1 MSSTTHDVKQHE
13 SPSAGDDHSADG
25 KLFDEEK
32 LAEEKQVGIVTIEA
46 ARALIGWK
54 LWVAYLG
61 IFLTTYFCGLD
72 NGTTYATL
80 YAGAQA
86 TNNFVLYPT
95 LGVLQQVVIAV
106 LKFPV
111 AKIADVF
118 GRAEGFA
125 VSLVFYVLGFILM
138 AACQNFS
145 TLAAGVFFY
154 AVGNTGTQIMLQ
166 IIIADAVS
174 TKWRGAAI
182 GLLSWPYLM
191 NFAVSGRFVQGL
203 YGALFNSPTWRWGPG
218 IFCIVFPIA
227 ISPIIFALAS
237 SQRQVK
243 KAGRAPAHPYTQM
256 TFFRGL
262 KAFVDDIDL
271 GGLFL
276 IAAGFILILLPL
288 TLYTYAPNG
297 WNTDYIIAMFVVGG
311 VLIVSI
317 GFWEW
322 LVAPKPVI
330 RRRYIL
336 NKNVIIPAFIGFFDF
351 FSFYL
356 AWTSSF
362 SYVQI
367 LKGWTSGDATYFSN
381 AQSLCLTFFGI
392 MVGFINL
399 WTRQY
404 KWSLVAGAC
413 IRMIGLGIMIAF
425 RTANA
430 TTAQLVMGQILQ
442 GMGGGFLGVTLQV
455 AAQVSVP
462 HQDVAM
468 VTAFVLLLTE
478 IGGACGT
485 ALLGTIQAQRLPTLI
500 ARYLPGATAEVQAN
514 LYAQPLVEI
523 ISYPLGTPER
533 TALIE
538 AWNGYFHTLLTVA
551 IALSAVPIVL
561 GLLLNDYKLNDKQN
575 CVTDEPP
582 LHVTGEARVRA
593 EDEIVKS

>member
-1 MSSTTHDVKQHE
+1 MM
-13 SPSAGDDHSADG
+13 
-25 KLFDEEK
+25 
-32 LAEEKQVGIVTIEA
+32 
-46 ARALIGWK
+46 
-54 LWVAYLG
+54 
-61 IFLTTYFCGLD
+61 TTYFYSLD
-72 NGTTYATL
+72 NGTTYAAL
-80 YAGAQA
+80 YAGSNAV
-86 TNNFVLYPT
+86 NSFVLYST
-95 LGVLQQVVIAV
+95 LQVLQQVVIAV

-111 AKIADVF
+111 AKVADVF

-125 VSLVFYVLGFILM
+125 VSLFFYVLGFILI
-138 AACQNFS
+138 AACQTFS

-154 AVGNTGTQIMLQ
+154 AIGNTGTQIMLQ

-191 NFAVSGRFVQGL
+191 NFAVSGQFVEALAGP
-203 YGALFNSPTWRWGPG
+203 LFNLPTWRWGPG
-218 IFCIVFPIA
+218 IFAIVFPVA
-227 ISPIIFALAS
+227 MSPLIFALAS

-243 KAGRAPAHPYTQM
+243 KAGHAPAHPYVRM
-256 TFFRGL
+256 GFLRGL
-262 KAFVDDIDL
+262 KAFIDDIDA

-288 TLYTYAPNG
+288 TLYVRAPDG
-297 WNTDYIIAMFVVGG
+297 WNTGYIIAMFVVGG

-330 RRRYIL
+330 RRRYIF
-336 NKNVIIPAFIGFFDF
+336 NKNVIIPAAIGFFDF

-362 SYVQI
+362 YYVQI
-367 LKGWTSGDATYFSN
+367 LKGWDSGDATYFSN

-392 MVGFINL
+392 AVGFINL

-404 KWSLVAGAC
+404 KWTLISGAC

-425 RTANA
+425 RNANA
-430 TTAQLVMGQILQ
+430 TTAQLVMGQVLQ
-442 GMGGGFLGVTLQV
+442 GMGGGFLGITLQV

-468 VTAFVLLLTE
+468 VTAFVLLFSE

-485 ALLGTIQAQRLPTLI
+485 ALLGTIQARRLPVLI
-500 ARYLPGATAEVQAN
+500 ARFLPGASAEVQAA
-514 LYAQPLVEI
+514 LYTTPTVAIL
-523 ISYPLGTPER
+523 SYPLGSPER

-551 IALSAVPIVL
+551 IALSAIPIIL
-561 GLLLNDYKLNDKQN
+561 GFLLTDYKLNDKQN
-575 CVTDEPP
+575 CVTDEPT
-582 LHVTGEARVRA
+582 LHVTGHARTEAR
-593 EDEIVKS
+593 DELTTS